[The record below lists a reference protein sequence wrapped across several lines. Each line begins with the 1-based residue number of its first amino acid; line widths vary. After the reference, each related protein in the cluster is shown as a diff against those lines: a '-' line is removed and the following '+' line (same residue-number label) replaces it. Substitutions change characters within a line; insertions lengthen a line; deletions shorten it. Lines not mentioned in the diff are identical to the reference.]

1 MFGLGLYNAYAGQI
15 DALGGTEVAFLVALF
30 TRLFVG
36 IGWYLLFKKADK
48 NPVLAFVPLLGP
60 YIAFRLVW
68 DDFSMSCIFAGSTLL
83 AFIDAVGVQQPVI
96 HAFAIVNFVLW
107 WFMALLTCHCYQTN
121 MIVGFLYGGISW
133 FGAILMGLWPA
144 YNYKGP
150 WSTDPEADQNLSAK
164 ERKKRHK
171 KAAKAAKAK

>member
-15 DALGGTEVAFLVALF
+15 DVLGGTEVAFLVALF

-36 IGWYLLFKKADK
+36 IGWYFLFKKADK

-96 HAFAIVNFVLW
+96 HAFAIVNFDAELLSEIPIW
-107 WFMALLTCHCYQTN
+107 EALLNVPFVSVTS
-121 MIVGFLYGGISW
+121 L
-133 FGAILMGLWPA
+133 
-144 YNYKGP
+144 
-150 WSTDPEADQNLSAK
+150 STPI
-164 ERKKRHK
+164 
-171 KAAKAAKAK
+171 